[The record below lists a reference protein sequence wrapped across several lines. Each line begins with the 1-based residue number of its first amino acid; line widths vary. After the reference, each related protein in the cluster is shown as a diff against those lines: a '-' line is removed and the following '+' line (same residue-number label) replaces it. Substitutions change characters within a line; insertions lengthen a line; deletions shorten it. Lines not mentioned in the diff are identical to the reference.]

1 MDRSFDLVALLKQQ
15 PTKTHKV
22 KPSQFVS
29 VAGGVQKRLETNIK
43 NRKSS
48 RLSIFDRI
56 RNIPKESPRPPPISE
71 VQLKGE
77 HRKQQLEKWREEKD
91 KKKKAAAA
99 QKKKPFVAG
108 VSHRNTFGPP
118 STAKTCAKSQAL
130 RQRSEQSKQPQS
142 FAPSNAAFKPPQF
155 KNTKVPTLAPVAK
168 KKTNNKTKPAL
179 TFEPVL
185 PKTTQNSRTRSK
197 TVLNK
202 PNLQTN
208 KPDKV
213 TLKPNEKTKGKL
225 KNPSPKLRKSI
236 TRSIES
242 AKSSDSGMTSS
253 SSVSLEMSTPKNV
266 PRSESSSE
274 EKLRSPKSVASLT
287 PEQIIEEVKNISP
300 CVTMSRG
307 KDNARREMKKKLAEG
322 MLDEDN
328 SNMDSVNH
336 FRRQLDSEI
345 SRITGICEEWDKIFA
360 QTVLPEPV
368 QELVLT
374 AVGQARLLMSQKMQQ
389 FAGLVERCARPPPGA
404 ALVTPADLAGFWDM
418 LFMQV
423 ENVDIRFKKLQE
435 LRAREWTEEARP
447 RPRPAPPGSRA
458 PPPAPSPALPA
469 GPAASGT

>member
-118 STAKTCAKSQAL
+118 PPPRPVPSTSGRVTRSQAS

-213 TLKPNEKTKGKL
+213 TLKPNEKTKG
-225 KNPSPKLRKSI
+225 N
-236 TRSIES
+236 
-242 AKSSDSGMTSS
+242 
-253 SSVSLEMSTPKNV
+253 
-266 PRSESSSE
+266 
-274 EKLRSPKSVASLT
+274 
-287 PEQIIEEVKNISP
+287 
-300 CVTMSRG
+300 
-307 KDNARREMKKKLAEG
+307 
-322 MLDEDN
+322 
-328 SNMDSVNH
+328 
-336 FRRQLDSEI
+336 
-345 SRITGICEEWDKIFA
+345 SRIH
-360 QTVLPEPV
+360 
-368 QELVLT
+368 
-374 AVGQARLLMSQKMQQ
+374 LL
-389 FAGLVERCARPPPGA
+389 
-404 ALVTPADLAGFWDM
+404 
-418 LFMQV
+418 
-423 ENVDIRFKKLQE
+423 N
-435 LRAREWTEEARP
+435 
-447 RPRPAPPGSRA
+447 
-458 PPPAPSPALPA
+458 
-469 GPAASGT
+469 